1 MSLARYSRLF
11 ATGCIILAQ
20 TGFVIGVEKFTAAI
34 KRQNQNRRSGEKEFK
49 TMPAEEPAQS
59 EQLSSDGKLNRS
71 FGIRR

>member
-20 TGFVIGVEKFTAAI
+20 TGVVIGVEKLTAN
-34 KRQNQNRRSGEKEFK
+34 KRENQNRRPGEKEFK

-59 EQLSSDGKLNRS
+59 KQLPSDGILNRS